1 MRDVAAHPQ
10 HHDRDEQRQR
20 HDRQD
25 IEHLTLHDSIL
36 TRRPPCGRMLR
47 RLRSGG
53 AAAGVGATNDQLDG
67 ATKTIIEPRI
77 TRITRIKFFA
87 FQNPRPS
94 AKSAVSF
101 PSHLRAFAVIK
112 NFDYPPRRTRRHGL
126 AHIKPFAAIRYVAG
140 KTLSLSDVIA
150 PPYDVLDEAQKSAL
164 QAKHPNNIVTVDC
177 PWISPKTAGAVGG
190 VVDPARTASAT
201 PSTAVG
207 PDEVYERANTTLQAW
222 LSAGILKRDRRP
234 AIYPY
239 AQGFAHNGKT
249 YHRRGFICL
258 VRLSP
263 FGDGHVIP
271 HEKTHAGPIEDR
283 LKLMR
288 ATGVQLSPIFGLF
301 NDARG
306 EVSKLLYQNAGR
318 PELDGTL
325 DSVRNQLW
333 SVTDNVVENQV
344 IDLMGTKPIYIAD
357 GHHRYTTALQYQKEI
372 EQASGGALPPEH
384 PANYCMFV
392 LVGMQNDGLLILP
405 THRMIGG
412 VESFNIDRFVRAVG
426 SNFTVTQASSPADE
440 IDEFADRTLH
450 SAPPHTFG
458 LYDGRTQK
466 LYQLTSEN
474 PDILAKLEPSHSAA
488 WQRLDG
494 AILQRYLLDEVIKP
508 SFGEGKEIIK
518 GYTANPREILEK
530 VNDKNYQIALLLRP
544 TPLHALEEL
553 GKAGEV
559 MPQKS
564 TYFFPKL
571 ATGIAINPL
580 R

>member
-1 MRDVAAHPQ
+1 VNF
-10 HHDRDEQRQR
+10 
-20 HDRQD
+20 
-25 IEHLTLHDSIL
+25 SS
-36 TRRPPCGRMLR
+36 
-47 RLRSGG
+47 RLRDF
-53 AAAGVGATNDQLDG
+53 AANA
-67 ATKTIIEPRI
+67 
-77 TRITRIKFFA
+77 
-87 FQNPRPS
+87 
-94 AKSAVSF
+94 
-101 PSHLRAFAVIK
+101 
-112 NFDYPPRRTRRHGL
+112 NFDYPSPRTRRHGL
-126 AHIKPFAAIRYVAG
+126 AHLKPFAAIRYVAG
-140 KTLSLSDVIA
+140 KTLNLSDVIA
-150 PPYDVLDEAQKSAL
+150 PPYDVLDDAQKSAL

-177 PWISPKTAGAVGG
+177 PWMPPKT
-190 VVDPARTASAT
+190 
-201 PSTAVG
+201 VG

-239 AQGFAHNGKT
+239 AQSFAHNGKT

-263 FGDGHVIP
+263 FGQGQVIP
-271 HEKTHAGPIEDR
+271 HEKTHAGAIEDR
-283 LKLMR
+283 LKLML

-301 NDARG
+301 NEARG
-306 EVSKLLYQNAGR
+306 EVTKLLYQNAGR

-325 DSVRNQLW
+325 DGVRNQLW

-372 EQASGGALPPEH
+372 EQKENGGFALPPEH
-384 PANYCMFV
+384 PANWCMFV

-426 SNFTVTQASSPADE
+426 SNFTITQAEAPPE
-440 IDEFADRTLH
+440 WIDEFVDRTLH
-450 SAPPHTFG
+450 NAPPHTFG
-458 LYDGRTQK
+458 LYDGRAKK
-466 LYQLTSEN
+466 LYQLRSEN
-474 PDILAKLEPSHSAA
+474 PDILAKLEPSRSPA
-488 WQRLDG
+488 WQRLDV
-494 AILQRYLLDEVIKP
+494 AILQRYLLDEVIQP
-508 SFGEGKEIIK
+508 TFGEGKEITK

-530 VNDKNYQIALLLRP
+530 VDGKNHQIAILLRP